1 MEVLDLLV
9 FVVVMVLLV
18 VLVLTL
24 LEHFILTK
32 ETLLQEVQ
40 HIQFA
45 LLVLI
50 GALVAD
56 STVGLT
62 AVDSED
68 VLLMC
73 QEVD

>member
-18 VLVLTL
+18 VLVLML

-32 ETLLQEVQ
+32 ETLLQEVH
-40 HIQFA
+40 HIQFV

-50 GALVAD
+50 GVLVVD

-62 AVDSED
+62 VVDSEG
-68 VLLMC
+68 VLLM
-73 QEVD
+73 